1 MFKYSSS
8 KVIGVGEPQLI
19 PGLTSNSIIWTHT
32 LKITFASNK
41 ASYREPPK
49 LLTKIGP
56 YYAQVPYTLK
66 GFPMS

>member
-8 KVIGVGEPQLI
+8 KVIGVGEPHLI

-32 LKITFASNK
+32 LKITFTSNK
-41 ASYREPPK
+41 AASMYIDQNREPPK

-56 YYAQVPYTLK
+56 YYA
-66 GFPMS
+66 